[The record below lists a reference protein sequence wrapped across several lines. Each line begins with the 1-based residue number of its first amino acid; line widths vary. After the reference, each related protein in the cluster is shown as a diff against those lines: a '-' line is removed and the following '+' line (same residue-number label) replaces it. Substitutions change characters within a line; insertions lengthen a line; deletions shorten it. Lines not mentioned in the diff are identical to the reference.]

1 MIERLTD
8 LEWGSVAGFAWI
20 PVELK
25 LGPRPGVGQAHPNSP
40 TGPSIVPPHYLP
52 QAHHGRVES

>member
-1 MIERLTD
+1 MIERLTN

-25 LGPRPGVGQAHPNSP
+25 PGARPGVGQAHPDSP
-40 TGPSIVPPHYLP
+40 TGLPMVPSHHLP
-52 QAHHGRVES
+52 QVQHGRVES

>member
-1 MIERLTD
+1 MIEGPTD
-8 LEWGSVAGFAWI
+8 LEGGGVARSPRI

-25 LGPRPGVGQAHPNSP
+25 LGARPGVGQTHPNSP
-40 TGPSIVPPHYLP
+40 TGLPIVPPHHLP